1 MMMMEYGEIREDWL
15 MKKFF
20 KWKGLKKYISMGLD
34 WLFYP
39 KKENSNNE
47 DG

>member
-1 MMMMEYGEIREDWL
+1 MMMTEYGEVREDRL
-15 MKKFF
+15 KNKFF
-20 KWKGLKKYISMGLD
+20 KWKGLKNVSMGLD

-39 KKENSNNE
+39 KKESSHNE